1 MNFLESLEPGW
12 LWMIGGVLLLIAE
25 ILAPGFFLVFSGAAA
40 IAAGLFTLLFD
51 LGSAGQLTLFAVY
64 AIVAVMIGRKVYA
77 NAAVDAGDP
86 LLNDRAARLV
96 GRTVTVIEDVDEL
109 SGRVRLGDSEWRA
122 RGGPVAAPCGQSTAR
137 PQRRAPSTR
146 PANVPR
152 RTAHRGRDQVPPP
165 FPGHAPRRATPPS
178 MPAARSP

>member
-25 ILAPGFFLVFSGAAA
+25 ILAPGFFLVFIGAAA

-96 GRTVTVIEDVDEL
+96 GRSVIVIEDVDEH
-109 SGRVRLGDSEWRA
+109 SGRVRLGDSEWSA
-122 RGGPVAAPCGQSTAR
+122 RGGPGSAGERVRITGVEGNCLLVEPD
-137 PQRRAPSTR
+137 RRLP
-146 PANVPR
+146 PA
-152 RTAHRGRDQVPPP
+152 
-165 FPGHAPRRATPPS
+165 
-178 MPAARSP
+178 